1 MAGGPSKF
9 AKMNK
14 QFAQEQ
20 VMQQAIQDYAAE
32 MKQEEDWKMEILRE
46 KELAAQEKAEEED
59 WDFSDDDEISNK
71 IMEQRMAEMRGQAN
85 EAMDWRAKGHGEMNE
100 IREDEFL
107 KTVTKSKFAVVH
119 FYHPDMPRCKIV
131 DMHLEKLAPK
141 YIATKFARIDAVK
154 APFFV
159 EKLDIMIMPA
169 VCMFEDG
176 KMMGR
181 LDGLDMLGGT
191 EDFSTEIMECVIGAS
206 GCIAYTP
213 PDDVGHIHSIF
224 QQQRA
229 DIVGLNKE
237 SKAETDTD
245 DDE

>member
-1 MAGGPSKF
+1 
-9 AKMNK
+9 
-14 QFAQEQ
+14 
-20 VMQQAIQDYAAE
+20 
-32 MKQEEDWKMEILRE
+32 
-46 KELAAQEKAEEED
+46 
-59 WDFSDDDEISNK
+59 
-71 IMEQRMAEMRGQAN
+71 
-85 EAMDWRAKGHGEMNE
+85 
-100 IREDEFL
+100 
-107 KTVTKSKFAVVH
+107 
-119 FYHPDMPRCKIV
+119 
-131 DMHLEKLAPK
+131 
-141 YIATKFARIDAVK
+141 
-154 APFFV
+154 
-159 EKLDIMIMPA
+159 MIMPA